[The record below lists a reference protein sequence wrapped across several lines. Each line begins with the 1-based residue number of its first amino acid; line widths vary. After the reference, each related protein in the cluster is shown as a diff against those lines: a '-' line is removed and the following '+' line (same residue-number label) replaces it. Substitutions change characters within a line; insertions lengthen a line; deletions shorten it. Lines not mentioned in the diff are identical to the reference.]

1 MKAFNLTLSLLMILM
16 LPGPVLAEKGG
27 KGPSDKAYESASEK
41 ASFKR
46 EEGKPGKAGKAGKD
60 TKNDSHTHDD
70 EAHEHPE
77 QSGTA
82 DDTRERRH
90 TEREQGQTEQRER
103 DGEREQRQRS
113 GERTESTGTDRESAE
128 ERDGERKQ
136 RQRSDERAESS
147 GTDRESTEES
157 KSETGFWKRLFGRD
171 GEKRTTGE

>member
-46 EEGKPGKAGKAGKD
+46 EEGKPGKDGKAGKD
-60 TKNDSHTHDD
+60 MKNDSHTHDG

-77 QSGTA
+77 QGGSAG
-82 DDTRERRH
+82 DTRERRH
-90 TEREQGQTEQRER
+90 TEREQEREQGQTEQRER

-113 GERTESTGTDRESAE
+113 DERTESTGTDRES
-128 ERDGERKQ
+128 
-136 RQRSDERAESS
+136 
-147 GTDRESTEES
+147 TEEK
-157 KSETGFWKRLFGRD
+157 KSETGFWQRLFGRD
-171 GEKRTTGE
+171 GEKRTTGEN

>member
-46 EEGKPGKAGKAGKD
+46 EEGKPGKDGKAGKD
-60 TKNDSHTHDD
+60 MKNDSHTHDG

-77 QSGTA
+77 QGGSAG
-82 DDTRERRH
+82 DTRERRY
-90 TEREQGQTEQRER
+90 TEREREQGQTEQH
-103 DGEREQRQRS
+103 
-113 GERTESTGTDRESAE
+113 

-136 RQRSDERAESS
+136 RQRSDERAEST

-157 KSETGFWKRLFGRD
+157 KSETGFWQRLFGRD
-171 GEKRTTGE
+171 GEKRTTGEN